1 MSIERRGLTH
11 LRTMAGLGD
20 ARRSR
25 TSHGAL
31 LELSMLGAET
41 LRLTAE
47 MQRADRRCADIR
59 KRIAEID
66 IKAHR
71 LYRFVEKPL
80 VDESSVAEADP
91 HPTRT
96 VSPGKVKSRRL
107 SY

>member
-1 MSIERRGLTH
+1 MSTERRGLTH

-47 MQRADRRCADIR
+47 MQRSERRCADIR

-71 LYRFVEKPL
+71 LYRFVDKPL
-80 VDESSVAEADP
+80 MDAPNVAEADP
-91 HPTRT
+91 NSTHT
-96 VSPGKVKSRRL
+96 VSSGKVKSKRL

>member
-11 LRTMAGLGD
+11 LRTMAGLRD
-20 ARRSR
+20 ASRNR

-41 LRLTAE
+41 LRLTTE
-47 MQRADRRCADIR
+47 MQRAERRCADIR

-71 LYRFVEKPL
+71 LHRFVEKPFM
-80 VDESSVAEADP
+80 DAPSVAEADP
-91 HPTRT
+91 RPTHT
-96 VSPGKVKSRRL
+96 VPPGKAKSRRL